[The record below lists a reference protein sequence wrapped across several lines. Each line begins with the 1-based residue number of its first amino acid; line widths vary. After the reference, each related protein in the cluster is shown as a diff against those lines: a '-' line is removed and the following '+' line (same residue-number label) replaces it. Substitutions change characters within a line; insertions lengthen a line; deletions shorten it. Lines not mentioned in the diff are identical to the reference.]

1 MRDKRLVEYAHRF
14 LTSRPS
20 GTMTAEELAADFAAQ
35 LRKGCHQDLLRL
47 ITKLIETTPDDVS
60 GKEAL
65 RNFGCVINE
74 GSDIN
79 LWGMPDC
86 ACKKPDCVYC
96 STGMATTPARMAA
109 R

>member
-35 LRKGCHQDLLRL
+35 LRAGCWQDLLRL
-47 ITKLIETTPDDVS
+47 IARSIEDVPDDVS

-65 RNFGCVINE
+65 RIFGCSLNE
-74 GSDIN
+74 GGDID

-86 ACKKPDCVYC
+86 ACKNSDCVYC
-96 STGMATTPARMAA
+96 STGMATTPAK
-109 R
+109 